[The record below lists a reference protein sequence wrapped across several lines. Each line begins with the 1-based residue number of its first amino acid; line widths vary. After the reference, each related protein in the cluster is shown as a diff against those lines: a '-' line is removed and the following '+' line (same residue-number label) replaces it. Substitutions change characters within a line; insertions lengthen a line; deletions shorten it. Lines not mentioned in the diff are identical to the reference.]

1 MIDVSHVAMMARYN
15 RWQNESLY
23 GAAGALDDAAR
34 RLDRG
39 SFFGSI
45 HGTLS
50 HILWG
55 DGMWMH
61 RFSGTPKPEVGTADS
76 PRLVVDWETLCAERR
91 AFDRV
96 IEEWAKTLD
105 PEWLGGDLTWVS
117 TEGRES
123 TAPKAL
129 LVTHMFNHQ
138 THHRGQA
145 HAMLTAAGARPDDT
159 DLILM
164 PSI

>member
-23 GAAGALDDAAR
+23 GAADALDDAAR
-34 RLDRG
+34 RVDRG

-50 HILWG
+50 HVLWG
-55 DGMWMH
+55 DGVWMH
-61 RFSGTPKPEVGTADS
+61 RFSGTAKPEVGTADS
-76 PRLVVDWETLCAERR
+76 PKLVADWETLCTERR

-96 IEEWAKTLD
+96 IEEWAETLA

-117 TEGRES
+117 TEGREF
-123 TAPKAL
+123 TASKAL

-138 THHRGQA
+138 THHRGQV
-145 HAMLTAAGARPDDT
+145 HAMLTAAGTRPDDT
-159 DLILM
+159 DLIFM